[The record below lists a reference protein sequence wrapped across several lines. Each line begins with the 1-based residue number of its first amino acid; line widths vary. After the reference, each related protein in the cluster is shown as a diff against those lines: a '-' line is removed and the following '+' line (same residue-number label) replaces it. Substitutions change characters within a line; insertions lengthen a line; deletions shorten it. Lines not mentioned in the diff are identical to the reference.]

1 MTARAGGC
9 TSKMAPSHGDGQV
22 GSVLCHVD
30 FTEQFTTQQL
40 TSLKVNDEG
49 GREREGH
56 HQDISP
62 NVF

>member
-1 MTARAGGC
+1 MT
-9 TSKMAPSHGDGQV
+9 PSHGDWQV

-40 TSLKVNDEG
+40 TSLEVNDEG
-49 GREREGH
+49 GERRRGH
-56 HQDISP
+56 HQDKSP